1 MSTLLV
7 NEVLKLRTV
16 RTWWLV
22 LIATEVLVLLGV
34 TGRVINAGQ
43 VNDPAIPSGAAAHVG
58 LASLFLLVLGIT
70 AVAGEYRHKT
80 IVETYLATP
89 HRGRVI
95 QAKLYVYTVVG
106 LVFGIIASATA
117 IGALAIELAARG
129 GSLDLSDGALWRTL
143 IGAVVWQALF
153 AAIGVGVGALVRNLA
168 GAVAVAL
175 AWVAVVEGV
184 LAELASGLSRWLPAN
199 LGTRLADMQDTSGG
213 IPQWLAG
220 VVLIGYTVVIA
231 AAALATSVRRDVV

>member
-1 MSTLLV
+1 VSTLLV

-117 IGALAIELAARG
+117 IGALALELAARG

>member
-1 MSTLLV
+1 VSTLLV

-117 IGALAIELAARG
+117 IGALALELAARG

-143 IGAVVWQALF
+143 VGAVVWQALF